1 MPALPSI
8 FRRRPRSADKSP
20 DQRTLWQLVRPFM
33 GGQKRRLILISVAAV
48 FGGLAEAATLVL
60 VARIAFALASNSDTV
75 SVDVGP
81 VKAHISV
88 PTLVGI
94 SLVLL
99 VIRVALQVFQARLG
113 AHLGASVLQRTRR
126 RVLRQYLAADWNL
139 QSQQR
144 DGRLQDLMTTFVN
157 QAAGA
162 VATISLGAVALFNL
176 LAFVGTAL
184 FVNALASLFIAILA
198 FLLALALRPLRAAVR
213 RRADRQAR
221 ADLEFGTGV
230 TEFTQSLQEVRIYG
244 VGREVSERIDAINDR
259 AAYLNARRY
268 TLANTIPALYQG
280 VALMLIVAALGLA
293 YAVNFSDLASIGAV
307 VLIMLRSLSYG
318 QGLQGCVQS
327 LQEAA
332 PYLESLLDEEA
343 RYAQAVVTQGH
354 VHVEELNELRF
365 DDVTF
370 AYREGEPVIR
380 DMSFAI
386 PRGEVVGVVGPS
398 GAGKST
404 LVQLLLRLREPTAGR
419 VLANGIDAATID
431 IDDWYQRVTFVPQET
446 RLFAGT
452 VRENITFYRTGID
465 DAAVERAARSAHIHD
480 DIVAWPQGYDTPVG
494 ERGSQVSG
502 GQRQR
507 ICIARALVDDPDVV
521 VFDEPTSALDVRSE
535 SLMRDTMAA
544 LAPEK
549 TVVVIAHRIST
560 LTICHRIMV
569 VFDGEMQGFDTP
581 SALEESNPFYQEAL
595 RISGMR

>member
-1 MPALPSI
+1 M
-8 FRRRPRSADKSP
+8 
-20 DQRTLWQLVRPFM
+20 VRPFM
-33 GGQKRRLILISVAAV
+33 GGQKHRMILISVAAV

-60 VARIAFALASNSDTV
+60 IARVGFALAEGKD
-75 SVDVGP
+75 SVAVDIGP
-81 VKAHISV
+81 VNTSFSV
-88 PTLVGI
+88 PALVI
-94 SLVLL
+94 ASLVLL
-99 VIRVALQVFQARLG
+99 VVRVTLQVFQARLG
-113 AHLGASVLQRTRR
+113 AHLSASVLQRTRR
-126 RVLRQYLAADWNL
+126 RVLRQYLAADWDL

-157 QAAGA
+157 QAASA
-162 VATISLGAVALFNL
+162 VVTISLGSVALFNL

-184 FVNALASLFIAILA
+184 FVNALASLLIAVFA
-198 FLLALALRPLRAAVR
+198 FALALALRPLRSAVR

-221 ADLEFGTGV
+221 ADLEFATGV

-268 TLANTIPALYQG
+268 TLANSIPALYQG
-280 VALMLIVAALGLA
+280 VALMLIVGALGLA
-293 YAVNFSDLASIGAV
+293 YAVDFSDLASIGAV

-327 LQEAA
+327 LQESA
-332 PYLESLLDEEA
+332 PYLESLLDEEE
-343 RYAQAVVTQGH
+343 RYARAVVPQGH
-354 VHVEELNELRF
+354 VRIEHLHDLAF
-365 DDVTF
+365 DNVTF
-370 AYREGEPVIR
+370 AYHDDTTVLHDMTFSIPHGEI
-380 DMSFAI
+380 
-386 PRGEVVGVVGPS
+386 VGVVGPS

-404 LVQLLLRLREPTAGR
+404 LVQLLLRLRTPTQGR
-419 VLANGIDAATID
+419 VVANDIDASTID
-431 IDDWYQRVTFVPQET
+431 IDDWYQRVTFVPQEA

-452 VRENITFYRTGID
+452 VRENITFYREGIE
-465 DAAVERAARSAHIHD
+465 DAAVERAARLAHIHE
-480 DIVAWPQGYDTPVG
+480 DILSWPQGYDTPVG

-535 SLMRDTMAA
+535 SLMRDTMAS
-544 LAPEK
+544 LAPDK

-560 LTICHRIMV
+560 LTICDRIMV
-569 VFDGEMQGFDTP
+569 ILDGRLQGFDRP
-581 SALEESNPFYQEAL
+581 DALEESNAFYREAL